1 LAFVITPSSASLT
14 QSNIRTFSVKQF
26 VWAGSALL
34 FLTAS
39 AGFALGYALKPPR
52 VEQVLVENTPVLP
65 VMPEQETGPLVDR
78 LGELSARLIRLE
90 SEAMVLGRN
99 LSSGKDPRPKAESGP
114 AATETPSA
122 PEAEPPAPSHKQAG
136 PQASLSLRTYLT
148 DYDVAEGGPLQP
160 PVIEGLGTDWIAG
173 GLSAGLDVLERDL
186 DRVEQILAALDDA
199 AIDRN
204 NAFMAFPA
212 RSPLPRHRITSGFGN
227 RLDPFSRSLAF
238 HKGIDYPAPT
248 GTPIVASGG
257 GKVIESGYHSEYGRR
272 IDIDHGNGLVTRYA
286 HASRLLVQVGDVVTP
301 GQKIA
306 EVGSTGR
313 STGAHLH
320 FEVLRN
326 GQAVNPRRYL
336 MAHID

>member
-1 LAFVITPSSASLT
+1 MLFFTASVGFGLGYVLKSSHPEQIVIT
-14 QSNIRTFSVKQF
+14 
-26 VWAGSALL
+26 
-34 FLTAS
+34 
-39 AGFALGYALKPPR
+39 
-52 VEQVLVENTPVLP
+52 EQTPVLP
-65 VMPEQETGPLVDR
+65 SVPEQETGPLVDR

-99 LSSGKDPRPKAESGP
+99 LGSAKDPQPQSETKGSPASTESISP
-114 AATETPSA
+114 RSSSTPVGA
-122 PEAEPPAPSHKQAG
+122 Y
-136 PQASLSLRTYLT
+136 ASLSLRKHLV

-160 PVIEGLGTDWIAG
+160 PLLEGLGTDWIAG
-173 GLSAGLDVLERDL
+173 GLPAALDVLERDL
-186 DRVEQILAALDDA
+186 NRVEQILAALDDA

-212 RSPLPRHRITSGFGN
+212 RSPLPSHRITSGFGN

-248 GTPIVASGG
+248 GTPILASGG
-257 GKVIESGYHSEYGRR
+257 GKVIEAGYHSEYGRR
-272 IDIDHGNGLVTRYA
+272 IDIDHGNGLATRYA
-286 HASRLLVQVGDVVTP
+286 HASRLLVKVGDVVVP

-336 MAHID
+336 MAHVD